1 MMKMDD
7 KEDRATEK
15 AEDEEGMDQKPAEG
29 SEEKAAEAGND
40 EGTDAPESAAVDEEA
55 PKEPR
60 KKNRKAV
67 YNYIGKAW
75 NHPEDYNMEDLIRN
89 RKVEWRRGES
99 FVRME
104 RPTRLDRARA
114 LGYKAK
120 EGFVVVRARVRRG
133 GLRKRTIKG
142 GRKPK
147 AKGIKKITMAK
158 NIQRIAEE
166 RTAKRYP
173 NLEVLNSYWTGQ
185 DGRYKYYEVLLVDP
199 HHPSVK
205 NDPKI
210 NWICDRNHRG
220 RAFRGLTSA
229 GKKGRGLMHKGKG
242 AEKVRPSIG
251 SHKGRGK

>member
-1 MMKMDD
+1 MADEEKPI
-7 KEDRATEK
+7 TEK
-15 AEDEEGMDQKPAEG
+15 SENEESKEQKPAEG
-29 SEEKAAEAGND
+29 REETKD
-40 EGTDAPESAAVDEEA
+40 EG
-55 PKEPR
+55 KEPVSETPSETVPEGEDAEKES
-60 KKNRKAV
+60 KKNRKAA
-67 YNYIGKAW
+67 YNFIGKAW
-75 NHPEDYNMEDLIRN
+75 NRPEDYNMEDLIRN
-89 RKVEWRRGES
+89 RKVEWRRGQS

-114 LGYKAK
+114 LGYRAK

-133 GLRKRTIKG
+133 GLRKRIIKG

-210 NWICDRNHRG
+210 NWICDRSHRG

-229 GKKGRGLMHKGKG
+229 GKKGRGLRHKGKG
-242 AEKVRPSIG
+242 AEKIRPSLG
-251 SHKGRGK
+251 AHQRRGK

>member
-1 MMKMDD
+1 MAD
-7 KEDRATEK
+7 EEEPVTEK
-15 AEDEEGMDQKPAEG
+15 VEEEESKEQKSAEG
-29 SEEKAAEAGND
+29 REEPKAE
-40 EGTDAPESAAVDEEA
+40 EGTDASVETPPEVMGEGEDAE
-55 PKEPR
+55 KESK
-60 KKNRKAV
+60 KKNRKAS

-75 NHPEDYNMEDLIRN
+75 NRPEDYNMEDLIRS

-114 LGYKAK
+114 LGYRAK

-133 GLRKRTIKG
+133 GLRKRLIKG

-173 NLEVLNSYWTGQ
+173 NMEVLNSYWTGQ

-199 HHPSVK
+199 HHPAVK
-205 NDPKI
+205 SDPKI
-210 NWICDRNHRG
+210 NWICDRSHRG

-229 GKKGRGLMHKGKG
+229 GKKGRGLRHKGKG
-242 AEKVRPSIG
+242 AEKIRPSLG
-251 SHKGRGK
+251 AHDRRGK